1 MAVDVRIPTILRAY
15 TGGESTVEASGG
27 TIKDVFVDLESRHPG
42 IGERL
47 IDIDGGL
54 HRFVNVF
61 LGDDDVRYLEGLET
75 TVSDDAEIMIIP
87 AVSGGAK
94 S

>member
-1 MAVDVRIPTILRAY
+1 MAVVVRIPTILRMY
-15 TGGESTVEASGG
+15 TDGESTVEATGA
-27 TIKDVFVDLESRHPG
+27 TIKDVFIDMEARHPG

-47 IDIDGGL
+47 IDIDGDL

-75 TVSDDAEIMIIP
+75 PVPDDAEIMIIP
-87 AVSGGAK
+87 AVSGG
-94 S
+94 

>member
-1 MAVDVRIPTILRAY
+1 MAVEVRIPTILRMY
-15 TGGESTVEASGG
+15 TGGESQVTVSGT
-27 TIKDVFVDLESRHPG
+27 TIKDVFVDLESRYPG

-47 IDIDGGL
+47 VDIDGGL

-75 TVSDDAEIMIIP
+75 PVVDGAEIMIIP
-87 AVSGGAK
+87 AVSGGARA
-94 S
+94 

>member
-1 MAVDVRIPTILRAY
+1 MAVVVRIPTILRMY
-15 TGGESTVEASGG
+15 TDGESMVEAAGT
-27 TIKDVFVDLESRHPG
+27 TIKEVLVDLETRHPG

-75 TVSDDAEIMIIP
+75 PVPDDAEIVIIP
-87 AVSGGAK
+87 AVSGG
-94 S
+94 

>member
-1 MAVDVRIPTILRAY
+1 MAIEVRIPTILRMY
-15 TGGESTVEASGG
+15 TGGVSTVEVSGA
-27 TIKDVFVDLESRHPG
+27 TIKDVLVDLEAHHPG

-75 TVSDDAEIMIIP
+75 KVPDDAEIMIIP
-87 AVSGGAK
+87 AVSGGLIP
-94 S
+94 